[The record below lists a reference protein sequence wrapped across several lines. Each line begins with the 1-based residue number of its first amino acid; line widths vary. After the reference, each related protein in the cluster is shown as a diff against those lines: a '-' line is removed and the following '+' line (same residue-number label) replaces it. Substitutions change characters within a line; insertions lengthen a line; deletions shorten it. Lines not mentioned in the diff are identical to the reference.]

1 MNIKIYG
8 TGCPKCK
15 TLAANVA
22 AALAEAGLAAE
33 VEKVTDIDKII
44 ARGIMTTPALEID
57 GEIVSA
63 GRIMSADEIA
73 HRISPTKAKPSCGC
87 SCGNADTRTTK
98 PLFRRIFGGLLLA
111 FALCALA
118 WSFAKDTQKSN
129 SCCAGTFAVPA
140 TANAPSA
147 KQEAQPLTV
156 YYFHGTRRCMTCNKI
171 EQLTRAAISA
181 SYKDEIE
188 SGKMIFKAVNVEQP
202 ENEHFIADFDL
213 TTRSVVVQR
222 GAKYER
228 LDKVWQLVHGD
239 EAAFRGYI
247 ADAIRRISGE
257 QR

>member
-1 MNIKIYG
+1 MNIKVYG
-8 TGCPKCK
+8 TGCPKCQA
-15 TLAANVA
+15 LMANVE
-22 AALAEAGLAAE
+22 AALKSTTTQATT
-33 VEKVTDIDKII
+33 EKVTDIDKII

-57 GEIVSA
+57 GEIVFS

-73 HRISPTKAKPSCGC
+73 RLINPTKTKPSCGC
-87 SCGNADTRTTK
+87 LCGSADTPKTK
-98 PLFRRIFGGLLLA
+98 LRFRRIFGGLLLA

-188 SGKMIFKAVNVEQP
+188 AGKMLFKAVNVEQP

-213 TTRSVVVQR
+213 ATRSVVVQR
-222 GAKYER
+222 GTRYER

-239 EAAFRGYI
+239 EDAFRLYI
-247 ADAIRRISGE
+247 SNGIKRISE
-257 QR
+257 EPQ

>member
-1 MNIKIYG
+1 MNIKVYG
-8 TGCPKCK
+8 TGCPKCQA
-15 TLAANVA
+15 LMANVE
-22 AALAEAGLAAE
+22 AALKSTTTQATT
-33 VEKVTDIDKII
+33 EKVTDIDKII

-111 FALCALA
+111 FAICALA

-129 SCCAGTFAVPA
+129 SCCVGTFAVPA

-213 TTRSVVVQR
+213 ATRSVVVQS

-239 EAAFRGYI
+239 EAAFSGYI